1 MSIYILSDPNIVDFV
16 PEKNHQEIAMVK
28 ALNQKRIPVKLLA
41 GMEDTPALLNDP
53 SAMLLISHTLANEH
67 RDILA
72 FCNQHRVPV
81 IALHSF
87 SDTFPDY
94 AYDTISDNFRLSM
107 AVLLNYFFMYDKK
120 RICFFYLNPYSP
132 HDMKRCESLYDMYSG
147 FHRKDI
153 FPATADGLEAVFQS
167 FFSNCREYDAIICPN
182 DFIAI
187 ALINELKRY
196 DPAYLKQ
203 CFIVGTMNTI
213 ISNLYSPSLTTC
225 SYSTQS
231 AIRALSWIH
240 QVRSKNPD
248 LCMTLNVSLYDD
260 LVTRESTGNLPFE
273 TSDDNGIKYPSLGRR
288 LPLLSSDIPKIR
300 PFENEPILSEIIN
313 LENMLRI
320 LSVLELQILQM
331 LLEKQS
337 NAAICEKHFITPQT
351 LQYHLNQMLKF
362 AKIHNKKEFIQT
374 ASKYIH
380 LDNLKD
386 YIARL
391 HA

>member
-132 HDMKRCESLYDMYSG
+132 HDMKRCETLYDMYSG

-167 FFSNCREYDAIICPN
+167 FFP
-182 DFIAI
+182 IAGNMTPLSAPMI
-187 ALINELKRY
+187 L
-196 DPAYLKQ
+196 
-203 CFIVGTMNTI
+203 
-213 ISNLYSPSLTTC
+213 SPS
-225 SYSTQS
+225 
-231 AIRALSWIH
+231 
-240 QVRSKNPD
+240 P
-248 LCMTLNVSLYDD
+248 
-260 LVTRESTGNLPFE
+260 
-273 TSDDNGIKYPSLGRR
+273 
-288 LPLLSSDIPKIR
+288 
-300 PFENEPILSEIIN
+300 
-313 LENMLRI
+313 
-320 LSVLELQILQM
+320 
-331 LLEKQS
+331 
-337 NAAICEKHFITPQT
+337 
-351 LQYHLNQMLKF
+351 
-362 AKIHNKKEFIQT
+362 
-374 ASKYIH
+374 
-380 LDNLKD
+380 
-386 YIARL
+386 
-391 HA
+391 